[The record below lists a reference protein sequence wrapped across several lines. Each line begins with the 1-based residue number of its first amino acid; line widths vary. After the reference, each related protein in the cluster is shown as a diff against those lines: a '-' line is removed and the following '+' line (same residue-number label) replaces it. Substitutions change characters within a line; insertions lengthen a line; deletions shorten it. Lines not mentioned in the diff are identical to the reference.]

1 MTFAGYFKHIFIAI
15 CEYIKS
21 TNFACADLV
30 QYDRNYQKE
39 NEVAVILRVIFQ
51 FRTWRKYGKWTIA
64 CIVPFLLS

>member
-1 MTFAGYFKHIFIAI
+1 MYMTFAGYFKHIFIAI

-39 NEVAVILRVIFQ
+39 NEVAVYSQSYFSISHMEEIR
-51 FRTWRKYGKWTIA
+51 
-64 CIVPFLLS
+64 